1 MSFITLLALPLE
13 LELHTPTMNA
23 IVFRIIFIAILLEKL
38 CALIA
43 AADLMMF
50 SLITVI
56 FAVQRLLLALVSMQA
71 IGTLTMKGLEEHETS
86 AAVETVGVL
95 MFQRAVR
102 ASVALC

>member
-23 IVFRIIFIAILLEKL
+23 IVFRIILIAILLEKL

-56 FAVQRLLLALVSMQA
+56 FAVQRLFLAFVPTKA
-71 IGTLTMKGLEEHETS
+71 IATLTMKILEDHETS
-86 AAVETVGVL
+86 AAVETIGCL
-95 MFQRAVR
+95 MFQRTVR
-102 ASVALC
+102 ESVAL